1 MDFYFNEQL
10 NQSTMSNQEFNNYT
24 KTVLSTLDSSLKTV
38 QEIKKIIPQRV
49 SALRNEVYGYY
60 RNIQES
66 VFKQVFDEYYGKY
79 YDKESLMSSL
89 IFTMDNT
96 KVYPNVTYNASKF
109 RFLNSLERTQL
120 DNGHDPSKVSTIDDF
135 IDPDYE
141 ISYSG
146 PFDEQEFADDAD
158 AIYWEEIGRDP
169 FDFWNFNK
177 LNNNFNNLALSPLDE
192 VYKIALLRRQQE
204 FLKQYNSSIKKRME
218 SKYGI
223 TL

>member
-10 NQSTMSNQEFNNYT
+10 NQSSMTNQELSNYT

-49 SALRNEVYGYY
+49 SALKNEVYGYY

-96 KVYPNVTYNASKF
+96 KVYPNIAYNASKF
-109 RFLNSLERTQL
+109 RFLNSLERIQL
-120 DNGHDPSKVSTIDDF
+120 DNGHSPSKISTIDDF

-177 LNNNFNNLALSPLDE
+177 QNNNFNNLALSPLDE

-204 FLKQYNSSIKKRME
+204 FLKQYNSSIKKQME